1 MTLSLSSRSL
11 RTIPISLAA
20 CLSLTACMPQAV
32 KYDDNSPYSKVTAGS
47 SISLR
52 QKIEVPP
59 GVTRVFMQD
68 GRITAAYNRYAAN
81 CNIEVRKLD
90 NQAVQYVEPGDYI
103 VSKVQNT
110 LEEVVSLQPLQVAAL
125 NMKLAGMDDGGA
137 MMVYQGYH
145 LWLQSEDPN
154 VMRLSCRGAFAEQVD
169 ARPPSINEIRQ
180 SLGDIMSLSMNE

>member
-1 MTLSLSSRSL
+1 
-11 RTIPISLAA
+11 
-20 CLSLTACMPQAV
+20 MPQAV